1 MPGLPSWKHD
11 HGQAIVQGSL
21 SSKHPRFF
29 MIDPLDSK
37 SLLAMNSKLSSR
49 WSHIVLRTFQLPCD
63 QPSTSQLALLAFA
76 KAHERSPTESFQFT
90 PYSQCYQLGTPAR
103 HTKPIVRTSCQR

>member
-1 MPGLPSWKHD
+1 
-11 HGQAIVQGSL
+11 
-21 SSKHPRFF
+21 

-49 WSHIVLRTFQLPCD
+49 WSRIVLRTFQLPCY

-76 KAHERSPTESFQFT
+76 EAHERSPPSPSPSLPTVGATNLELLLAIQN
-90 PYSQCYQLGTPAR
+90 P
-103 HTKPIVRTSCQR
+103 

>member
-1 MPGLPSWKHD
+1 
-11 HGQAIVQGSL
+11 
-21 SSKHPRFF
+21 

-49 WSHIVLRTFQLPCD
+49 WRRIVLRTFQLPCD

-76 KAHERSPTESFQFT
+76 EAHECSPPSPSPFT
-90 PYSQCYQLGTPAR
+90 TYSRCYQLGTPAR
-103 HTKPIVRTSCQR
+103 HTKPIVRTSCQRFSPMNF

>member
-1 MPGLPSWKHD
+1 
-11 HGQAIVQGSL
+11 
-21 SSKHPRFF
+21 

-76 KAHERSPTESFQFT
+76 KAHERSPPSPSHSLPTVCAINLELLLAIQN
-90 PYSQCYQLGTPAR
+90 P
-103 HTKPIVRTSCQR
+103 